1 MITDKGVEFYN
12 VHCQK
17 LFKSL
22 KIAHGST
29 NTVQKAAMVERANRT
44 IKTRL
49 SKYMYYKNE
58 DRWIDVLADIV
69 DGINNSFNRSIKMK
83 PIDVTA
89 NIFIEDYTTVTKPK
103 FKVGDTVRINKYRK
117 TFEKSYDAGYTME
130 IFTIDQV
137 LKGLP
142 TVYKIKDYN
151 GDLISGIFYDQ
162 ELSLATNSSGQ
173 YFIEKILK
181 RRTRSG
187 VKEIFVKWSGYPDE
201 FNEWIVQDNLV
212 D

>member
-1 MITDKGVEFYN
+1 MLYAEPLKTKRGEEVAKAFEKVFESFTPIQLITDKGVEFYN

-69 DGINNSFNRSIKMK
+69 DGINNRSI
-83 PIDVTA
+83 I
-89 NIFIEDYTTVTKPK
+89 IFPLPLRMGVLHLT
-103 FKVGDTVRINKYRK
+103 VGDTPMK
-117 TFEKSYDAGYTME
+117 GCQPTMC
-130 IFTIDQV
+130 
-137 LKGLP
+137 
-142 TVYKIKDYN
+142 
-151 GDLISGIFYDQ
+151 SG
-162 ELSLATNSSGQ
+162 
-173 YFIEKILK
+173 
-181 RRTRSG
+181 R
-187 VKEIFVKWSGYPDE
+187 
-201 FNEWIVQDNLV
+201 
-212 D
+212 